1 MIRATELIPS
11 LPPLSQYDAATRPM
25 FACFTD
31 KPDLTPYRHEPA
43 RTDVNAVNAKIAY
56 GAERSS
62 RMDFRD
68 YDKIEDAERNE
79 ILWHAVKGEDVPL
92 PPTIRPAIVAPPL
105 SSPR

>member
-11 LPPLSQYDAATRPM
+11 LPPLSQYDAAARPM
-25 FACFTD
+25 FVCFTD

-43 RTDVNAVNAKIAY
+43 RTDVNAVNAKTAY
-56 GAERSS
+56 SAERSS

-79 ILWHAVKGEDVPL
+79 ILWHAIKDEDVPL
-92 PPTIRPAIVAPPL
+92 PPTIRPAIVARPL

>member
-1 MIRATELIPS
+1 MIRTMELILG

-43 RTDVNAVNAKIAY
+43 RTDVNAVNAKTAY

-62 RMDFRD
+62 KTDFRD
-68 YDKIEDAERNE
+68 YDKIDDAERNE

-92 PPTIRPAIVAPPL
+92 PPTIRHTIVERPL